1 MMEVS
6 LFRSRENEGEIKMIG
21 GDKIMIGV
29 CDLVKC
35 YITWNNYSK
44 GFFLIKLLRIVYR
57 NNF

>member
-44 GFFLIKLLRIVYR
+44 GFFFYQVIKNCI
-57 NNF
+57 